1 MPWLLLSTGMWLW
14 VKESRNPGFH
24 PSPHESTSDVCFSSR
39 ASRQLRQGERGP
51 VDRGMIHRREACE
64 DEEVI
69 FGDGGCGDV
78 RFGGGECGVPRLS
91 TTIAFNGLYRST
103 IVLLRILRN
112 KVNLSLN
119 GPTEAYRGGAWASG
133 A

>member
-78 RFGGGECGVPRLS
+78 RFGGGGSAGCLGFQQP
-91 TTIAFNGLYRST
+91 
-103 IVLLRILRN
+103 LLLM
-112 KVNLSLN
+112 VF
-119 GPTEAYRGGAWASG
+119 TEAPLFY
-133 A
+133 